1 MACPRPPGTRT
12 GWEGAPVGTEGLR
25 AGTMSTAARLHRAR
39 HRAPGGAARR
49 AQLIALALA
58 VAAVTVI
65 APALIVHG
73 PGHDGSA
80 PPPTAS
86 PAPRPTAFTHGAT
99 SPAASGSPGA
109 ATPSTGGGGG
119 GAAGGAG
126 SAPRP
131 SPRPN
136 PPVASCHQS
145 SWPSYGW
152 PSGRGSWPGWWGSA
166 SPCADPWWPHP

>member
-109 ATPSTGGGGG
+109 APPEGRAARPVRALARTPRWPPATSRRGRPMGGQAGGGPGQ
-119 GAAGGAG
+119 AAA
-126 SAPRP
+126 APGDR
-131 SPRPN
+131 
-136 PPVASCHQS
+136 
-145 SWPSYGW
+145 
-152 PSGRGSWPGWWGSA
+152 
-166 SPCADPWWPHP
+166 